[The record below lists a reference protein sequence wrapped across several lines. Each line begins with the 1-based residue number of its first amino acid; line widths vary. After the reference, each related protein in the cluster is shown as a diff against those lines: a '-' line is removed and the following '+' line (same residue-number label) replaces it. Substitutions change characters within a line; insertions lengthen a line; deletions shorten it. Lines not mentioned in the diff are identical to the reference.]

1 MNWRVVFS
9 IVRKDMV
16 DAVKNMYLL
25 FVMIMPIGMSLLFQ
39 LIIPNEQ
46 EISQMSIVIY
56 DPQNSRLSNMIQSY
70 QGVEVVAA
78 LSENEVVERV
88 QNDKAIVGGLVIP
101 AGFDAALDAGQKPP
115 VHAYIGPNA
124 SGIQQSIFRGIVTDQ
139 AWLLVRQDFPIE
151 LTWSDQQTAEG
162 AGPSMPFNMEAYLL
176 MVLLLMALSMVGS
189 FVVPYLMVEEKE
201 KHTLEALLVA
211 PGGPAEVAAGKAIV
225 GMIYSLLTGSILLV
239 LNNGFAGQWLITILA
254 TVLGALFLVGVGL
267 LMGTAFKVMNQVN
280 IFSSVVMLAMLVP
293 SWVGIF
299 TLPEPMMILIKIIP
313 TYYVSKV
320 ATLAL
325 DSKATL
331 ANTALGLSVLAVG
344 IAFVYAAVVWI
355 LRRERK

>member
-9 IVRKDMV
+9 IVKKDMV
-16 DAVKNMYLL
+16 DAVKNFYLL

-46 EISQMSIVIY
+46 EMSRMSVVIY
-56 DPQNSRLSNMIQSY
+56 DPQNSRLSSMIQSY

-78 LSENEVVERV
+78 LSESEVVERV
-88 QNDKAIVGGLVIP
+88 QNDKAITGGLVIS

-115 VHAYIGPNA
+115 VHAYISPNA

-139 AWLLVRQDFPIE
+139 AWLLVRQEFPIE
-151 LTWSDQQTAEG
+151 LTWGDQATGEG
-162 AGPSMPFNMEAYLL
+162 TGPSISLNMDTYLL
-176 MVLLLMALSMVGS
+176 MVVLLMALSMVGS

-225 GMIYSLLTGSILLV
+225 GMVYSLLTGGILLA
-239 LNNGFAGQWLITILA
+239 LNNGFVGQWPITILA
-254 TVLGALFLVGVGL
+254 AVLGALFLVGVGL
-267 LMGTAFKVMNQVN
+267 LMGTTFKVMNQVN
-280 IFSSVVMLAMLVP
+280 IFSSVIMLAMLVP

-299 TLPEPMMILIKIIP
+299 TLPEPMMAVIKIIP

-320 ATLAL
+320 AMLAL
-325 DSKATL
+325 ESKATL
-331 ANTALGLSVLAVG
+331 ANTALGLSVLTVS
-344 IAFVYAAVVWI
+344 IVIVYAAMIWM